1 MIENQ
6 PDIEPEILMV
16 NDLERTPSWGRT
28 ERERDIRQGFDLA
41 TTLERIEKN
50 FVITDPRL
58 PDNPIVR
65 KIIRYKCCLNL
76 IFILFSLFEH
86 IDSICMDHMNHSRLL
101 FSISLYFCIALIHLH
116 FFSFFNE

>member
-6 PDIEPEILMV
+6 PDFELEILMV

-28 ERERDIRQGFDLA
+28 EREKDIRQGIDLA

-65 KIIRYKCCLNL
+65 TIIHYKCCLNL
-76 IFILFSLFEH
+76 IFILFSLFRH
-86 IDSICMDHMNHSRLL
+86 IYEPLQTFLFNFSLLLHCVDSLS
-101 FSISLYFCIALIHLH
+101 